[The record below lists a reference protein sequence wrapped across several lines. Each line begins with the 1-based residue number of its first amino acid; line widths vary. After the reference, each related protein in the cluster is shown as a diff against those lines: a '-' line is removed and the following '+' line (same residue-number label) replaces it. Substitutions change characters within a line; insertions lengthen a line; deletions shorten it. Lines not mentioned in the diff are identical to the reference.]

1 MISIFRNKGKESEYE
16 NMDSDLE
23 ASAGPSPLVNVGNR
37 TASEQRELDEF
48 EEEERKILSQESQIP
63 SGLAFAIPG
72 RWTGGKREEDEMR
85 RLMALEAAE
94 AKARGELLEET
105 SASDWS
111 SGEDEKEEHVENE
124 QPQVA
129 SVASEAKEAE
139 NLLEV
144 PKKKR
149 DDTGNDADMDDT
161 SVSSRG
167 SSRML
172 ESINVMSMDS
182 MNVM

>member
-1 MISIFRNKGKESEYE
+1 MHFRSKGKESEYE

-23 ASAGPSPLVNVGNR
+23 AAAVAPLVNLANR
-37 TASEQRELDEF
+37 STSEQRELDEF
-48 EEEERKILSQESQIP
+48 EEEERKILSQDSQIP

-94 AKARGELLEET
+94 AIARGELLEET

-111 SGEDEKEEHVENE
+111 SEDD
-124 QPQVA
+124 
-129 SVASEAKEAE
+129 KEAE
-139 NLLEV
+139 KAEIEQPPVVSTASEVKEPEKLLEN

-149 DDTGNDADMDDT
+149 EDTGNEADMDDT